1 MEFRVLEYFLAI
13 AREGSFSKAAKQL
26 HITQPTLSR
35 QISDLEK
42 EIGKVLFIRGKKQ
55 VSLTEDGVF
64 LFNRAKE
71 IVSLKDKTLIE
82 FSKNDDNVYGNVYI
96 GGGESLGMS
105 LIAKT
110 IKLTQDKY
118 PNIRFHLFSG
128 NAESVVEKLE
138 RGLIDFGILINS
150 CVTDKYE
157 HIKLGVCDQLGVL
170 MRKDDVLAN
179 KNTISISD
187 ITNKPLIVSA
197 QESLENIAKNNY
209 EFNELTKKAICT
221 YNLLYNASLL
231 VREKVGYCICI
242 DNIINTKAM
251 AKYSIRSSEEA
262 NEKQL
267 IQDIKNIV
275 EDFNKKYEGLAMAE
289 FIAQTKMKAF
299 EKSDDDT
306 IPKVCTKACEKTG
319 IKGEVS
325 SFHAGAETHI
335 YAHEKNKHGQV
346 FKPCLLG
353 LADIYNMHSSDEM
366 VNIESFLK
374 GYEFLKESF
383 LTFNE

>member
-82 FSKNDDNVYGNVYI
+82 FSKNDDNVYGDVYI

-179 KNTISISD
+179 KNRISIGD

-242 DNIINTKAM
+242 DNIINTKG
-251 AKYSIRSSEEA
+251 SD
-262 NEKQL
+262 L
-267 IQDIKNIV
+267 IFKPLEPRIDVKLILV
-275 EDFNKKYEGLAMAE
+275 YKKYNI
-289 FIAQTKMKAF
+289 FSKAASIF
-299 EKSDDDT
+299 LD
-306 IPKVCTKACEKTG
+306 
-319 IKGEVS
+319 
-325 SFHAGAETHI
+325 
-335 YAHEKNKHGQV
+335 
-346 FKPCLLG
+346 LLKKE
-353 LADIYNMHSSDEM
+353 IEYNE
-366 VNIESFLK
+366 N
-374 GYEFLKESF
+374 
-383 LTFNE
+383 

>member
-13 AREGSFSKAAKQL
+13 AREGTFSKAAKQL

-82 FSKNDDNVYGNVYI
+82 FSKNDDNVYGDVYI

-179 KNTISISD
+179 KNTISIGD

-242 DNIINTKAM
+242 DNIINTKG
-251 AKYSIRSSEEA
+251 SD
-262 NEKQL
+262 L
-267 IQDIKNIV
+267 IFKPLEPRIDVKLILV
-275 EDFNKKYEGLAMAE
+275 YKKYNI
-289 FIAQTKMKAF
+289 FSKAASIF
-299 EKSDDDT
+299 LD
-306 IPKVCTKACEKTG
+306 
-319 IKGEVS
+319 
-325 SFHAGAETHI
+325 
-335 YAHEKNKHGQV
+335 
-346 FKPCLLG
+346 LLKQE
-353 LADIYNMHSSDEM
+353 IEYNE
-366 VNIESFLK
+366 N
-374 GYEFLKESF
+374 
-383 LTFNE
+383 

>member
-82 FSKNDDNVYGNVYI
+82 FSKNDDNVYGDVYI

-128 NAESVVEKLE
+128 NAESVIEKLE
-138 RGLIDFGILINS
+138 KGLIDFGILINS

-231 VREKVGYCICI
+231 VIEKVGYCICI
-242 DNIINTKAM
+242 DNIINTKG
-251 AKYSIRSSEEA
+251 SD
-262 NEKQL
+262 L
-267 IQDIKNIV
+267 IFKSLEPKIDVKLILV
-275 EDFNKKYEGLAMAE
+275 YKKYNI
-289 FIAQTKMKAF
+289 FSKAASIF
-299 EKSDDDT
+299 LDLLKQE
-306 IPKVCTKACEKTG
+306 IENN
-319 IKGEVS
+319 
-325 SFHAGAETHI
+325 
-335 YAHEKNKHGQV
+335 KN
-346 FKPCLLG
+346 
-353 LADIYNMHSSDEM
+353 
-366 VNIESFLK
+366 
-374 GYEFLKESF
+374 
-383 LTFNE
+383 

>member
-13 AREGSFSKAAKQL
+13 SREGSFSKAAKQL

-42 EIGKVLFIRGKKQ
+42 EIGKVLLIRGKKQ

-82 FSKNDDNVYGNVYI
+82 FSKNDDNVYGDVYI

-242 DNIINTKAM
+242 DNIINTKG
-251 AKYSIRSSEEA
+251 SD
-262 NEKQL
+262 L
-267 IQDIKNIV
+267 IFKPLEPRIDVKLILV
-275 EDFNKKYEGLAMAE
+275 YKKYNI
-289 FIAQTKMKAF
+289 FSKAASIF
-299 EKSDDDT
+299 LDLLKQE
-306 IPKVCTKACEKTG
+306 IENN
-319 IKGEVS
+319 
-325 SFHAGAETHI
+325 
-335 YAHEKNKHGQV
+335 KN
-346 FKPCLLG
+346 
-353 LADIYNMHSSDEM
+353 
-366 VNIESFLK
+366 
-374 GYEFLKESF
+374 
-383 LTFNE
+383 

>member
-82 FSKNDDNVYGNVYI
+82 FSKNDDNVYGDVYI
-96 GGGESLGMS
+96 GGGESLGMR

-242 DNIINTKAM
+242 DNIINTKGSDLIFKPLEPRIDVKLILVYK
-251 AKYSIRSSEEA
+251 KYNIFSKAASIFLDLL
-262 NEKQL
+262 KQE
-267 IQDIKNIV
+267 IKN
-275 EDFNKKYEGLAMAE
+275 
-289 FIAQTKMKAF
+289 
-299 EKSDDDT
+299 
-306 IPKVCTKACEKTG
+306 
-319 IKGEVS
+319 
-325 SFHAGAETHI
+325 
-335 YAHEKNKHGQV
+335 
-346 FKPCLLG
+346 
-353 LADIYNMHSSDEM
+353 
-366 VNIESFLK
+366 
-374 GYEFLKESF
+374 
-383 LTFNE
+383 NEN

>member
-82 FSKNDDNVYGNVYI
+82 FSKNDDNVYGDVYI

-105 LIAKT
+105 LIART

-138 RGLIDFGILINS
+138 KGLIDFGILINS

-242 DNIINTKAM
+242 DNIINTKG
-251 AKYSIRSSEEA
+251 SD
-262 NEKQL
+262 L
-267 IQDIKNIV
+267 IFKPLEPRIDVKLILV
-275 EDFNKKYEGLAMAE
+275 YKKYNI
-289 FIAQTKMKAF
+289 FSKAASIF
-299 EKSDDDT
+299 LDLLKQE
-306 IPKVCTKACEKTG
+306 IENN
-319 IKGEVS
+319 
-325 SFHAGAETHI
+325 
-335 YAHEKNKHGQV
+335 KN
-346 FKPCLLG
+346 
-353 LADIYNMHSSDEM
+353 
-366 VNIESFLK
+366 
-374 GYEFLKESF
+374 
-383 LTFNE
+383 

>member
-82 FSKNDDNVYGNVYI
+82 FSKNDDNVYGDVYI

-138 RGLIDFGILINS
+138 RGLIDFGVLINS

-242 DNIINTKAM
+242 DNIINTKG
-251 AKYSIRSSEEA
+251 SD
-262 NEKQL
+262 L
-267 IQDIKNIV
+267 IFKPLEPRIDVKLILV
-275 EDFNKKYEGLAMAE
+275 YKKYNI
-289 FIAQTKMKAF
+289 FSKAASIF
-299 EKSDDDT
+299 LD
-306 IPKVCTKACEKTG
+306 
-319 IKGEVS
+319 
-325 SFHAGAETHI
+325 
-335 YAHEKNKHGQV
+335 
-346 FKPCLLG
+346 LLKQ
-353 LADIYNMHSSDEM
+353 E
-366 VNIESFLK
+366 IEN
-374 GYEFLKESF
+374 
-383 LTFNE
+383 NEN

>member
-71 IVSLKDKTLIE
+71 IVSLKNKTLIE
-82 FSKNDDNVYGNVYI
+82 FSKNDDNVYGDVYI

-179 KNTISISD
+179 KNRISIGD

-242 DNIINTKAM
+242 DNIINTKG
-251 AKYSIRSSEEA
+251 SD
-262 NEKQL
+262 L
-267 IQDIKNIV
+267 IFKPLEPRIDVKLILV
-275 EDFNKKYEGLAMAE
+275 YKKYNI
-289 FIAQTKMKAF
+289 FSKAASIF
-299 EKSDDDT
+299 LD
-306 IPKVCTKACEKTG
+306 
-319 IKGEVS
+319 
-325 SFHAGAETHI
+325 
-335 YAHEKNKHGQV
+335 
-346 FKPCLLG
+346 LLKQE
-353 LADIYNMHSSDEM
+353 IEYNE
-366 VNIESFLK
+366 N
-374 GYEFLKESF
+374 
-383 LTFNE
+383 

>member
-82 FSKNDDNVYGNVYI
+82 FSKNDDNVYGDVYI

-242 DNIINTKAM
+242 DNIINTKG
-251 AKYSIRSSEEA
+251 SD
-262 NEKQL
+262 L
-267 IQDIKNIV
+267 IFKPLEPRIDVKLILV
-275 EDFNKKYEGLAMAE
+275 YKKYNI
-289 FIAQTKMKAF
+289 FSKAASIF
-299 EKSDDDT
+299 LDLLK
-306 IPKVCTKACEKTG
+306 
-319 IKGEVS
+319 
-325 SFHAGAETHI
+325 
-335 YAHEKNKHGQV
+335 HEIENNKN
-346 FKPCLLG
+346 
-353 LADIYNMHSSDEM
+353 
-366 VNIESFLK
+366 
-374 GYEFLKESF
+374 
-383 LTFNE
+383 

>member
-82 FSKNDDNVYGNVYI
+82 FSKNDDNVYGDVYI

-138 RGLIDFGILINS
+138 KGLIDFGILINS

-170 MRKDDVLAN
+170 MRKNDVLAN
-179 KNTISISD
+179 KNTIRIGD

-242 DNIINTKAM
+242 DNIINTKG
-251 AKYSIRSSEEA
+251 SD
-262 NEKQL
+262 L
-267 IQDIKNIV
+267 IFKPLEPRIDVKLILV
-275 EDFNKKYEGLAMAE
+275 YKKYNI
-289 FIAQTKMKAF
+289 FSKAASIF
-299 EKSDDDT
+299 LD
-306 IPKVCTKACEKTG
+306 
-319 IKGEVS
+319 
-325 SFHAGAETHI
+325 
-335 YAHEKNKHGQV
+335 
-346 FKPCLLG
+346 LLKQE
-353 LADIYNMHSSDEM
+353 IEYNE
-366 VNIESFLK
+366 N
-374 GYEFLKESF
+374 
-383 LTFNE
+383 

>member
-82 FSKNDDNVYGNVYI
+82 FSKNDDNVYGDVYI

-187 ITNKPLIVSA
+187 ISNKSLIVSA

-242 DNIINTKAM
+242 DNIINTKG
-251 AKYSIRSSEEA
+251 SD
-262 NEKQL
+262 L
-267 IQDIKNIV
+267 IFKPLEPRIDVKLILV
-275 EDFNKKYEGLAMAE
+275 YKKYNI
-289 FIAQTKMKAF
+289 FSKAASIF
-299 EKSDDDT
+299 LD
-306 IPKVCTKACEKTG
+306 
-319 IKGEVS
+319 
-325 SFHAGAETHI
+325 
-335 YAHEKNKHGQV
+335 
-346 FKPCLLG
+346 LLKQ
-353 LADIYNMHSSDEM
+353 E
-366 VNIESFLK
+366 IEN
-374 GYEFLKESF
+374 
-383 LTFNE
+383 NEN

>member
-1 MEFRVLEYFLAI
+1 MELRVLEYFLAI

-71 IVSLKDKTLIE
+71 IISLKDKTLIE
-82 FSKNDDNVYGNVYI
+82 FSKNDDNVYGDVYI

-128 NAESVVEKLE
+128 NAESVIEKLE
-138 RGLIDFGILINS
+138 KGLIDFGILINS

-242 DNIINTKAM
+242 DNIINTKG
-251 AKYSIRSSEEA
+251 SD
-262 NEKQL
+262 L
-267 IQDIKNIV
+267 IFKPLEPKIDVKLILV
-275 EDFNKKYEGLAMAE
+275 YKKYNI
-289 FIAQTKMKAF
+289 FSKAASIF
-299 EKSDDDT
+299 LD
-306 IPKVCTKACEKTG
+306 
-319 IKGEVS
+319 
-325 SFHAGAETHI
+325 
-335 YAHEKNKHGQV
+335 
-346 FKPCLLG
+346 LLKQ
-353 LADIYNMHSSDEM
+353 E
-366 VNIESFLK
+366 IEN
-374 GYEFLKESF
+374 
-383 LTFNE
+383 NEN

>member
-82 FSKNDDNVYGNVYI
+82 FSKNDDNVYGDVYI

-170 MRKDDVLAN
+170 MRKDDVLAH

-209 EFNELTKKAICT
+209 KFNELTKKAICT

-242 DNIINTKAM
+242 DNIINTKG
-251 AKYSIRSSEEA
+251 SD
-262 NEKQL
+262 L
-267 IQDIKNIV
+267 IFKPLEPRIDVKLILV
-275 EDFNKKYEGLAMAE
+275 YKKYNI
-289 FIAQTKMKAF
+289 FSKAASIF
-299 EKSDDDT
+299 LDLLKQE
-306 IPKVCTKACEKTG
+306 IENN
-319 IKGEVS
+319 
-325 SFHAGAETHI
+325 
-335 YAHEKNKHGQV
+335 KN
-346 FKPCLLG
+346 
-353 LADIYNMHSSDEM
+353 
-366 VNIESFLK
+366 
-374 GYEFLKESF
+374 
-383 LTFNE
+383 

>member
-82 FSKNDDNVYGNVYI
+82 FSKNDDNVYGDVYI

-138 RGLIDFGILINS
+138 RGLIDFGILIIS

-179 KNTISISD
+179 KNRISIGD

-242 DNIINTKAM
+242 DNIINTKG
-251 AKYSIRSSEEA
+251 SD
-262 NEKQL
+262 L
-267 IQDIKNIV
+267 IFKPLEPRIDVKLILV
-275 EDFNKKYEGLAMAE
+275 YKKYNI
-289 FIAQTKMKAF
+289 FSKAASIF
-299 EKSDDDT
+299 LD
-306 IPKVCTKACEKTG
+306 
-319 IKGEVS
+319 
-325 SFHAGAETHI
+325 
-335 YAHEKNKHGQV
+335 
-346 FKPCLLG
+346 LLKQ
-353 LADIYNMHSSDEM
+353 E
-366 VNIESFLK
+366 IEN
-374 GYEFLKESF
+374 
-383 LTFNE
+383 NEN

>member
-82 FSKNDDNVYGNVYI
+82 FSKNDDNVYGDVYI

-242 DNIINTKAM
+242 DNIINTKG
-251 AKYSIRSSEEA
+251 SD
-262 NEKQL
+262 L
-267 IQDIKNIV
+267 IFKPLEPRIDVKLILV
-275 EDFNKKYEGLAMAE
+275 YKKYNI
-289 FIAQTKMKAF
+289 FSKAASIF
-299 EKSDDDT
+299 LD
-306 IPKVCTKACEKTG
+306 
-319 IKGEVS
+319 
-325 SFHAGAETHI
+325 
-335 YAHEKNKHGQV
+335 
-346 FKPCLLG
+346 LLKQ
-353 LADIYNMHSSDEM
+353 E
-366 VNIESFLK
+366 IEN
-374 GYEFLKESF
+374 
-383 LTFNE
+383 NEN

>member
-82 FSKNDDNVYGNVYI
+82 FSKNDDNVYGDVYI

-118 PNIRFHLFSG
+118 PNIRFHIFSG

-209 EFNELTKKAICT
+209 EFYELTKKAICT

-242 DNIINTKAM
+242 DNIINTKG
-251 AKYSIRSSEEA
+251 SD
-262 NEKQL
+262 L
-267 IQDIKNIV
+267 IFKPLVPRIDVKLILV
-275 EDFNKKYEGLAMAE
+275 YKKYNI
-289 FIAQTKMKAF
+289 FSKAASIF
-299 EKSDDDT
+299 LD
-306 IPKVCTKACEKTG
+306 
-319 IKGEVS
+319 
-325 SFHAGAETHI
+325 
-335 YAHEKNKHGQV
+335 
-346 FKPCLLG
+346 LLKQE
-353 LADIYNMHSSDEM
+353 I
-366 VNIESFLK
+366 VN
-374 GYEFLKESF
+374 
-383 LTFNE
+383 NEN

>member
-82 FSKNDDNVYGNVYI
+82 FSKNDDNVYGDVYI

-179 KNTISISD
+179 KNTISIGD

-242 DNIINTKAM
+242 DNIINTKG
-251 AKYSIRSSEEA
+251 SD
-262 NEKQL
+262 L
-267 IQDIKNIV
+267 IFKPLEPRIDVKLILV
-275 EDFNKKYEGLAMAE
+275 YKKYNI
-289 FIAQTKMKAF
+289 FSKAASIF
-299 EKSDDDT
+299 LD
-306 IPKVCTKACEKTG
+306 
-319 IKGEVS
+319 
-325 SFHAGAETHI
+325 
-335 YAHEKNKHGQV
+335 
-346 FKPCLLG
+346 LLKKE
-353 LADIYNMHSSDEM
+353 IEYNE
-366 VNIESFLK
+366 N
-374 GYEFLKESF
+374 
-383 LTFNE
+383 

>member
-82 FSKNDDNVYGNVYI
+82 FSKNDDNVYGDVYI

-242 DNIINTKAM
+242 DNIINTKG
-251 AKYSIRSSEEA
+251 SD
-262 NEKQL
+262 L
-267 IQDIKNIV
+267 IFKPLEPRIDVKLILV
-275 EDFNKKYEGLAMAE
+275 YKKYNI
-289 FIAQTKMKAF
+289 FSKAASIF
-299 EKSDDDT
+299 LD
-306 IPKVCTKACEKTG
+306 
-319 IKGEVS
+319 
-325 SFHAGAETHI
+325 
-335 YAHEKNKHGQV
+335 
-346 FKPCLLG
+346 LLKQE
-353 LADIYNMHSSDEM
+353 I
-366 VNIESFLK
+366 VN
-374 GYEFLKESF
+374 
-383 LTFNE
+383 NEN

>member
-35 QISDLEK
+35 QINDLEK

-82 FSKNDDNVYGNVYI
+82 FSKNDDSVYGDVYI

-242 DNIINTKAM
+242 DNIINTKG
-251 AKYSIRSSEEA
+251 SD
-262 NEKQL
+262 L
-267 IQDIKNIV
+267 IFKPLEPRIDVKLILV
-275 EDFNKKYEGLAMAE
+275 YKKYNI
-289 FIAQTKMKAF
+289 FSKAASIF
-299 EKSDDDT
+299 LD
-306 IPKVCTKACEKTG
+306 
-319 IKGEVS
+319 
-325 SFHAGAETHI
+325 
-335 YAHEKNKHGQV
+335 
-346 FKPCLLG
+346 LLKQ
-353 LADIYNMHSSDEM
+353 E
-366 VNIESFLK
+366 IEN
-374 GYEFLKESF
+374 
-383 LTFNE
+383 NEN